1 MTLIAKARQ
10 VAYVALV
17 TLPVLSLTSFS
28 AIAQA
33 AESFT
38 PSGNVHGASSAELA
52 NRNQTDSNRALSL
65 ASFNQASFNQAS
77 FNKSSESLQGSWRA
91 TDEAVMAMYTRLY
104 APGGS
109 VPQSIEGDI
118 ILTFDGSDVFEVTYN
133 NVQLTFGPETA
144 LPPFTIRGTM
154 QLTWSTPTAGTLSF
168 AGLSQN
174 IEVETMGFTM
184 PAPEVESA
192 TTTVKTEISETS
204 LALIDMPDT
213 IYFPLSWNRL

>member
-1 MTLIAKARQ
+1 MTVIAKVRQ
-10 VAYVALV
+10 IAYAALV

-28 AIAQA
+28 GTAQA
-33 AESFT
+33 AELLL
-38 PSGNVHGASSAELA
+38 PSNNVHEYGTAEIA
-52 NRNQTDSNRALSL
+52 NHKQNDSHRPLSL
-65 ASFNQASFNQAS
+65 ASFN
-77 FNKSSESLQGSWRA
+77 KSGESLQGSWRA

-109 VPQSIEGDI
+109 VPQSITGDI
-118 ILTFDGSDVFEVTYN
+118 ILTFDGSDVFEVAYN

-154 QLTWSTPTAGTLSF
+154 QMTWSTPSAGTLSF

-174 IEVETMGFTM
+174 MEVETMGFTM
-184 PAPEVESA
+184 PAPDVESA
-192 TTTVKTEISETS
+192 TTTVKTDVSETS